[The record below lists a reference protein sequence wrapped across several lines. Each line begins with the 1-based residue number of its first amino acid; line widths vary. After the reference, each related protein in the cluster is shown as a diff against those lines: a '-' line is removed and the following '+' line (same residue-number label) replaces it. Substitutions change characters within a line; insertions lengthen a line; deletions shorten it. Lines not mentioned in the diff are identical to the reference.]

1 MSEFKP
7 LDPTACGLFF
17 VAAISLP
24 LAIGQLVN
32 DASVVPLLP
41 SADAFIVIGICILV
55 IALLAYLAG
64 SNFGFT
70 VFALVGAAVALTGF
84 GMGPVE
90 NITFALLYFI
100 AIIWSI
106 KIGTPKALT
115 VICFTTGLIFLTV
128 GLAGIVG
135 GDYWH
140 WAIGIS
146 ALLNFIFNLYLS
158 VTLALERPAW

>member
-7 LDPTACGLFF
+7 LHPTACGLFF

-32 DASVVPLLP
+32 DPSVVPVLP
-41 SADAFIVIGICILV
+41 SGDAFIVIGICILV
-55 IALLAYLAG
+55 IALLAYIAG

-90 NITFALLYFI
+90 NLTFALLYFF

-128 GLAGIVG
+128 GLSGIVG
-135 GDYWH
+135 GDWH
-140 WAIGIS
+140 LAIGIS
-146 ALLNFIFNLYLS
+146 ALLNFFANLYLS

>member
-24 LAIGQLVN
+24 IALGQLVN
-32 DASVVPLLP
+32 DPSVFPVLP
-41 SADAFIVIGICILV
+41 SAEAFKVVGICILV
-55 IALLAYLAG
+55 IALLAYIAG

-84 GMGPVE
+84 GMGPAG
-90 NITFALLYFI
+90 NLTFALLYFVAI
-100 AIIWSI
+100 AWSV

-115 VICFTTGLIFLTV
+115 VICFTTGLVFLTV
-128 GLAGIVG
+128 GLSGIAG

-140 WAIGIS
+140 WVLGIV
-146 ALLNFIFNLYLS
+146 ALLNFAFNFYLA
-158 VTLALERPAW
+158 VTLALEKPAW

>member
-24 LAIGQLVN
+24 IALGQLVN
-32 DASVVPLLP
+32 DPSVFPVLP
-41 SADAFIVIGICILV
+41 SAEAFKVVGICILV
-55 IALLAYLAG
+55 IALLAYIAG

-84 GMGPVE
+84 GMGPAE
-90 NITFALLYFI
+90 NLTFALLYFVAI
-100 AIIWSI
+100 AWSV

-115 VICFTTGLIFLTV
+115 VICFTTGLVFLTV
-128 GLAGIVG
+128 GLSGIAG

-140 WAIGIS
+140 WVLGIV
-146 ALLNFIFNLYLS
+146 ALLNFAFNFYLS
-158 VTLALERPAW
+158 VALALETKVW

>member
-24 LAIGQLVN
+24 LALGQLVN
-32 DASVVPLLP
+32 DASVIPLLP
-41 SADAFIVIGICILV
+41 SLPAFKVIGICILV
-55 IALLAYLAG
+55 IALLAYIAG

-84 GMGPVE
+84 GMGPIE
-90 NITFALLYFI
+90 NIVLALIYFI
-100 AIIWSI
+100 AILWSI
-106 KIGTPKALT
+106 QIGTPKALT
-115 VICFTTGLIFLTV
+115 VICLTTGLIFLTV
-128 GLAGIVG
+128 GLSGIIG